1 VLLGASVLAAAAGVF
16 AVADQPSHDRAQPGV
31 ALVAGIRNPIQAAD
45 RTLSLEL
52 RSQHL
57 SVQDVICIR
66 NGRAYRG
73 HPIIR
78 CNVNF
83 GDPHVVA
90 YCSVILAGRLVTS
103 QQDPA
108 IPCGPDLAG
117 SKPYL
122 FPPVTA
128 RAGATRAGLAAHEIR
143 SDPSSALPYVTDRRL
158 APAAG
163 DVPPPPPA

>member
-1 VLLGASVLAAAAGVF
+1 VRSLRRRTWLALLGVSLLAAAAGVF
-16 AVADQPSHDRAQPGV
+16 VFADHASHGRAQPGV
-31 ALVAGIRNPIQAAD
+31 ALVEGIRNPVQAAD

-57 SVQDVICIR
+57 SVQDVVCIR

-90 YCSVILAGRLVTS
+90 YCSVILAGRLVTN
-103 QQDPA
+103 QQDPS
-108 IPCGPDLAG
+108 IPCKPDLAG
-117 SKPYL
+117 SKPLL
-122 FPPVTA
+122 FP
-128 RAGATRAGLAAHEIR
+128 
-143 SDPSSALPYVTDRRL
+143 SSQ
-158 APAAG
+158 
-163 DVPPPPPA
+163 

>member
-1 VLLGASVLAAAAGVF
+1 MRSPRRRISLALLGVALLAATAGVF
-16 AVADQPSHDRAQPGV
+16 AFADQADHGRAQPGV
-31 ALVAGIRNPIQAAD
+31 ALIAGIRNPVQAAD
-45 RTLSLEL
+45 RTLRLEL

-57 SVQDVICIR
+57 SVQDVVCIR

-103 QQDPA
+103 HQDPS
-108 IPCGPDLAG
+108 IPCQPDLVD
-117 SKPYL
+117 SKPLLY
-122 FPPVTA
+122 P
-128 RAGATRAGLAAHEIR
+128 
-143 SDPSSALPYVTDRRL
+143 
-158 APAAG
+158 
-163 DVPPPPPA
+163 

>member
-1 VLLGASVLAAAAGVF
+1 VRNPRRRMWLALLGVSLLAAAAGVS
-16 AVADQPSHDRAQPGV
+16 ACAGPASHSRSQPGV
-31 ALVAGIRNPIQAAD
+31 ALVAGVRNPVQAAN

-57 SVQDVICIR
+57 SVQDVVCIK

-90 YCSVILAGRLVTS
+90 YCSVILAGRLVTN

-108 IPCGPDLAG
+108 IPCRPDLAG

-122 FPPVTA
+122 FPPLTA
-128 RAGATRAGLAAHEIR
+128 PRHAARGA
-143 SDPSSALPYVTDRRL
+143 
-158 APAAG
+158 
-163 DVPPPPPA
+163 